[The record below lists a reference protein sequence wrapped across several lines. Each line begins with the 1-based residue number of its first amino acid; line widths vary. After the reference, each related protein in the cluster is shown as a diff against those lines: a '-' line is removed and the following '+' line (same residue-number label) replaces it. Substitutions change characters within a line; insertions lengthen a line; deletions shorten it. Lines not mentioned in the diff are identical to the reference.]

1 MLKIKSLNENFRRP
15 PAMAKTN
22 PPIPNRLSRMHK
34 IMIISI
40 FLSLP
45 VSIACVFPDI
55 LVFER
60 FFFFNRHYQ
69 CADNIAENTAS
80 EKKSRKNPQ
89 QPDNG

>member
-1 MLKIKSLNENFRRP
+1 
-15 PAMAKTN
+15 MAKTN

-45 VSIACVFPDI
+45 VGIACVFPDI
-55 LVFER
+55 LVFEW
-60 FFFFNRHYQ
+60 FFFFNGHYQ

-80 EKKSRKNPQ
+80 EKKCRKNPQ